1 MCLIISIHNKK
12 NCICFIL
19 LLICCIKQLIYMA
32 PNLLGS
38 RLYSIAN
45 QVEFK
50 SGAVSTIYSYIMQ
63 IKCLYT

>member
-12 NCICFIL
+12 KFICFIL
-19 LLICCIKQLIYMA
+19 PLICCIKQLIYMA

-50 SGAVSTIYSYIMQ
+50 SRAVSTIHSYVM
-63 IKCLYT
+63 